1 MRLPPGCQ
9 ALVTNQ
15 PGGKKLK
22 YCPGKPM
29 EPINLQEGVLA
40 WGVLYLG
47 MLVGGL
53 LMVGWMSFFLQRKD
67 GGRTR
72 GGKPGPAP

>member
-22 YCPGKPM
+22 YRPGKPM
-29 EPINLQEGVLA
+29 EHLNRQEGVLA

-53 LMVGWMSFFLQRKD
+53 LVVGLLGFFLQSKKD
-67 GGRTR
+67 GR
-72 GGKPGPAP
+72 